1 MTGDGHGRPR
11 KGMDRMS
18 GPLDGVKV
26 FDLTMNVMGPLAAQ
40 ILGDMGADVIK
51 LEPPEGEPMRTVG
64 VKGLDPTLSSQF
76 LHLNRNKRSLV
87 LDLKATAC
95 RPAVNRLI
103 AWADVLLT
111 SQRPQAM
118 SRLGLGYAEVA
129 ALNPRIIYASAFGY
143 GQTGPYAAKPAYD
156 DLIQAALGAPVLQA
170 KDGEPPRF
178 MATNIVDRTC
188 GMALASAVGMA
199 LFHRERTG
207 KGQAIEIPMFETM
220 AQFIYGD
227 HLFGESFRP
236 AKAAPRYSRMLERR
250 PFKTRDGWLGML
262 LFTDRHWRRFF
273 EVLGEPKRIDEP
285 PFQTMGMRI
294 ERISEVTAFL
304 ERTLVARTTD
314 DWLALLDRADI
325 PAMAVRTPEEVMDDP
340 HLRSTGFLRHVDHP
354 HAGPVQSFGIP
365 STWSDSQPDI
375 RREPPLKGEHSAEV
389 LAELGLNENEIA
401 ALFEARASIDGR
413 RPKRG

>member
-1 MTGDGHGRPR
+1 
-11 KGMDRMS
+11 MS

-26 FDLTMNVMGPLAAQ
+26 LDLTMNVMGPLATQ

-64 VKGLDPTLSSQF
+64 VKGLEPTLSSQF

-87 LDLKATAC
+87 LDLKAATA
-95 RPAVNRLI
+95 RDIIHRLL
-103 AWADVLLT
+103 AWADVLVT

-118 SRLGLGYAEVA
+118 RRLGLGYEDA
-129 ALNPRIIYASAFGY
+129 AAVNPKIIYAAAFGY

-170 KDGEPPRF
+170 KPGEPPRF
-178 MATNIVDRTC
+178 IATNIVDRTC

-207 KGQAIEIPMFETM
+207 KGQSIEIPMFETM

-227 HLFGESFRP
+227 HMFGETFRP

-262 LFTDRHWRRFF
+262 LFTDRHWQRFF
-273 EVLGEPKRIDEP
+273 EVLGEPERIKEP

-294 ERISEVTAFL
+294 ERIAEVTDFL
-304 ERTLVARTTD
+304 ERTLAARTTD
-314 DWLALLDRADI
+314 DWLALLDKADV
-325 PAMAVRTPEEVMDDP
+325 PAMAVRTPEEVMQDP
-340 HLRSTGFLRHVDHP
+340 HLRAVGFLREVDHP
-354 HAGPVQSFGIP
+354 VAGPMTTFGVP

-375 RREPPLKGEHSAEV
+375 RREPPLQGEHSAEV
-389 LAELGLNENEIA
+389 LAELGLADSEIA
-401 ALFEARASIDGR
+401 ALFEHRVSTDGR
-413 RPKRG
+413 RTPRG

>member
-1 MTGDGHGRPR
+1 
-11 KGMDRMS
+11 MS

-26 FDLTMNVMGPLAAQ
+26 LDLTMNVMGPLAAQ

-64 VKGLDPTLSSQF
+64 VKGLEPTLSSQF

-87 LDLKATAC
+87 LDLKAAAS
-95 RPAVNRLI
+95 RPVVDRLL

-118 SRLGLGYAEVA
+118 TRLGLGYADVTA
-129 ALNPRIIYASAFGY
+129 INPRIIYASAFGY

-156 DLIQAALGAPVLQA
+156 DLIQSALGAPVLQA
-170 KDGEPPRF
+170 KAGDPPRF

-199 LFHRERTG
+199 LYHRERTG
-207 KGQAIEIPMFETM
+207 RGQAIEIPMFETM

-236 AKAAPRYSRMLERR
+236 AKAPPRYTRMLERR
-250 PFKTRDGWLGML
+250 PFRTLDGWLGML
-262 LFTDRHWRRFF
+262 LFTDRHWQRFF
-273 EVLGEPKRIDEP
+273 AAIGEPDRVKEP
-285 PFQTMGMRI
+285 PFRTMGMRI
-294 ERISEVTAFL
+294 ERIAEVTAYL
-304 ERTLVARTTD
+304 EATLATRPTD
-314 DWLALLDRADI
+314 DWLALLDKADI
-325 PAMAVRTPEEVMDDP
+325 PAMAVRTPEEVMQDP
-340 HLRSTGFLRHVDHP
+340 HLRATGFLRQVEHP
-354 HAGPVQSFGIP
+354 HAGPVQTFGIP

-375 RREPPLKGEHSAEV
+375 RREPPLQGEHSAEV
-389 LAELGLNENEIA
+389 LAELGLDEAQIS
-401 ALFEARASIDGR
+401 ALCDAGVTIDGR
-413 RPKRG
+413 RKPRG